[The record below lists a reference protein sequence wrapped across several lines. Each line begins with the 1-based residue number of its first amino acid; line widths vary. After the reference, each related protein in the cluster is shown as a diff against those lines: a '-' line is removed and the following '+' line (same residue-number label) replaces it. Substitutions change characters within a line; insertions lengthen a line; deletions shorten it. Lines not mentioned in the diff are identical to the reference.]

1 MIYCFDSLNHVIDV
15 ILAKTKSPL
24 FDIFYTSYGFAVGCD

>member
-1 MIYCFDSLNHVIDV
+1 MIYCFDSLNYVIDV
-15 ILAKTKSPL
+15 LLAKAKSPL